1 MFISWGLIYI
11 CFMCIV
17 LWVGEREG
25 GLEEEVFGD
34 V

>member
-1 MFISWGLIYI
+1 MFISWGLII